1 MKRTISLFI
10 CSFLVGMVG
19 AVSVGWGAEG
29 KGALPFEPPLAE
41 FIADKTS
48 SPSEEEH
55 SQGDSPSPE
64 KKKLSPVASI
74 LVGESLIAL
83 NAAIGFIDHGAG
95 ILGGL
100 YILSSPLNFNGPPDA
115 TGAQMV
121 TGFVGFWG
129 LAAYNFYLEHAD
141 VPKIRV
147 FRDNVIGMH
156 LIILSATGVGAF
168 TRKTTSNDRVSLR
181 LHANSEMIGMNLNVF
196 W

>member
-10 CSFLVGMVG
+10 CSLLVGMVG
-19 AVSVGWGAEG
+19 AVSLGWGAEE
-29 KGALPFEPPLAE
+29 KGPLPFEPPLAE
-41 FIADKTS
+41 FIADETS
-48 SPSEEEH
+48 SPSKEEH
-55 SQGDSPSPE
+55 SKGDSPSPE
-64 KKKLSPVASI
+64 KKKLSPAASI

-100 YILSSPLNFNGPPDA
+100 YILSSPLNFNGPPNA

-129 LAAYNFYLEHAD
+129 LAAYNFYLERAD

-168 TRKTTSNDRVSLR
+168 SRKSTSNERVSLR
-181 LHANSEMIGMNLNVF
+181 LHADSEMIGMNLNVF